1 MTKLDPYEYLRLQK
15 TREKVQTVF
24 DVFIG
29 QQCIFFYKEDW
40 VFDFSL
46 EASLK
51 NWEVTQ
57 QVYFRNARKH
67 QSLAFALPYIVVQ
80 LRFADAVKYLRI
92 LVTYGAEITKMVGSM
107 DHFIKQEKGIKAWIE
122 QPDFSWQASSLAELS
137 NRILEAN
144 HSFSSIEFY
153 RYHEPFH
160 QKLDGKWE
168 KLSLAE

>member
-15 TREKVQTVF
+15 TREKVQTVS

-80 LRFADAVKYLRI
+80 LRFADAVKISSNFSNLWRRNYQDGWI
-92 LVTYGAEITKMVGSM
+92 HGS
-107 DHFIKQEKGIKAWIE
+107 FYQAGKG
-122 QPDFSWQASSLAELS
+122 
-137 NRILEAN
+137 N
-144 HSFSSIEFY
+144 
-153 RYHEPFH
+153 
-160 QKLDGKWE
+160 
-168 KLSLAE
+168 

>member
-1 MTKLDPYEYLRLQK
+1 MTKLEPYEYLRLQK
-15 TREKVQTVF
+15 TCATVQTVS
-24 DVFIG
+24 DALIG

-40 VFDFSL
+40 IFDYSL
-46 EASLK
+46 EASVK

-80 LRFADAVKYLRI
+80 LRLSDTVKYLRV
-92 LVTYGAEITKMVGSM
+92 LVTYGTEITKMVGSM

-137 NRILEAN
+137 NRILQVD

-160 QKLDGKWE
+160 PKLDGKWE
-168 KLSLAE
+168 KLSLGD

>member
-15 TREKVQTVF
+15 AQTTVQTVS

-29 QQCIFFYKEDW
+29 QQCIFFYKKDW
-40 VFDFSL
+40 IFDFSL
-46 EASLK
+46 ETSSK
-51 NWEVTQ
+51 SWEVTQ
-57 QVYFRNARKH
+57 QVYFRNARKR

-80 LRFADAVKYLRI
+80 LRFADDSRYLRV
-92 LVTYGAEITKMVGSM
+92 LVAYGAEITKMVGSM
-107 DHFIKQEKGIKAWIE
+107 DHFIKQETGIMAWIE
-122 QPDFSWQASSLAELS
+122 QPDFSWQSSSLAELS
-137 NRILEAN
+137 NRILETK
-144 HSFSSIEFY
+144 HLFSSIEFY